1 MNRNRNAFI
10 FLLAILLVACGG
22 ARAELDSEEQ
32 AKVDTLAAM
41 LQLSAQQKADIS
53 KEREMSKYSL
63 LQLEKK
69 WQRLHDELRREVRKD
84 RPDQAIVDKISGEI
98 GKIQGQMVALRANS
112 LIYLKSRLTAQ
123 QLKIIEDRPADA
135 SAGSEK

>member
-1 MNRNRNAFI
+1 MNDNRNAFI

-32 AKVDTLAAM
+32 AKGDTLAAM
-41 LQLSAQQKADIS
+41 LQLNAQQKSDIS

-84 RPDQAIVDKISGEI
+84 SPDQAIVDKISGEI
-98 GKIQGQMVALRANS
+98 GKIQGEMVALRANS
-112 LIYLKSRLTAQ
+112 LIYLKSRLTAR
-123 QLKIIEDRPADA
+123 QLKIIEDRPDA
-135 SAGSEK
+135 PAGSEK